1 MKVFAAFLLLLLVA
15 LQYRLWVSDDG
26 VRSLMSLKRAV
37 AAQQKE
43 NEELSRRNSE
53 LAGEVKDLKEGYSAV
68 EERARYD
75 LGMVGAT
82 ESFYQIIDQ
91 STRSA
96 APDPVNPS
104 APVQRTSH

>member
-26 VRSLMSLKRAV
+26 VRSLISLKRAV
-37 AAQQKE
+37 AAQKKE
-43 NEELSRRNSE
+43 NDELSRRNSE

-75 LGMVGAT
+75 LGMVGAS
-82 ESFYQIIDQ
+82 ESFYQIMDQ
-91 STRSA
+91 GARSA
-96 APDPVNPS
+96 VPDPVNPS
-104 APVQRTSH
+104 SPVQRTSH

>member
-26 VRSLMSLKRAV
+26 VRSLMSLRRAV
-37 AAQQKE
+37 AAQKKE
-43 NEELSRRNSE
+43 NDELSRRNSE

-82 ESFYQIIDQ
+82 ESFYQIMDPG
-91 STRSA
+91 SRA
-96 APDPVNPS
+96 ATPDPVNPS